1 MFVLCKLEKRAE
13 TTDTLLIVCA
23 SSQQILEEL
32 LLSLFDEL
40 YDREMEIAAK
50 EEDYVSEEKIRA
62 WCIKMMEYYQIVQ
75 VPIIM

>member
-50 EEDYVSEEKIRA
+50 EEDDVSQEKVCA
-62 WCIKMMEYYQIVQ
+62 WWIKMMEY
-75 VPIIM
+75 

>member
-40 YDREMEIAAK
+40 YDREMEIASK
-50 EEDYVSEEKIRA
+50 EEDYTSEEKIRA
-62 WCIKMMEYYQIVQ
+62 WCIEMMEHYQIVQ

>member
-40 YDREMEIAAK
+40 YDREMEIATKA
-50 EEDYVSEEKIRA
+50 EDYTSEEKIRA
-62 WCIKMMEYYQIVQ
+62 WCIEMMEYYQIVQ

>member
-32 LLSLFDEL
+32 LLSLFDEI

-50 EEDYVSEEKIRA
+50 EEDYTSEEKIRA

>member
-32 LLSLFDEL
+32 LLYLFVEL
-40 YDREMEIAAK
+40 YDREMEIATK
-50 EEDYVSEEKIRA
+50 EEALIYLKVSSSLFGSI
-62 WCIKMMEYYQIVQ
+62 
-75 VPIIM
+75 